1 MIKIKN
7 GNVYLKRRLQE
18 FEIMITFYIY
28 KFLYNKYYIIKVLIN
43 SKGV

>member
-1 MIKIKN
+1 MTKIKN
-7 GNVYLKRRLQE
+7 WNVYLKRRLQD

-28 KFLYNKYYIIKVLIN
+28 KFLCNKYYIIKVIIN